1 MKTILKSAL
10 AAIASGLLV
19 FLTAGWAVYS
29 ALWWYAGMDKVQ
41 AGDNPGVVLGGV
53 WCVGWGIILGG
64 VLAVLT
70 LVFVSRYVYRRAA
83 SL

>member
-10 AAIASGLLV
+10 AGIASGLLV
-19 FLTAGWAVYS
+19 FVTAGWAVSS

-53 WCVGWGIILGG
+53 WCVTWGIISGG
-64 VLAVLT
+64 ILAVVT